1 MPPDSIWPD
10 RTSDPQESGER
21 DLYMYLGDMTREQ
34 FKDLLREA
42 FLESSEGRPVRMAK
56 KWDGGTIVI
65 KPANPDQQPKDI
77 PVDVFFHK
85 VVMVRDR
92 LRVLEQKI
100 NAHTGLSDSEKVEIQ
115 QYVTRIYGSL
125 TTFNVLF
132 ADEADRFK
140 GEGGK
145 E

>member
-1 MPPDSIWPD
+1 
-10 RTSDPQESGER
+10 
-21 DLYMYLGDMTREQ
+21 MYLDDMTREQ
-34 FKDLLREA
+34 FKELLREA
-42 FLESSEGRPVRMAK
+42 FLESSETRPIRMAR

-65 KPANPDQQPKDI
+65 KPANDAQQPKEI

-92 LRVLEQKI
+92 LRVMEQKI
-100 NAHTGLSDSEKVEIQ
+100 NAHSGLSDSEKVELQ
-115 QYVTRIYGSL
+115 QYLTRIYGSL

-140 GEGGK
+140 GEAGK
-145 E
+145 GE

>member
-1 MPPDSIWPD
+1 
-10 RTSDPQESGER
+10 
-21 DLYMYLGDMTREQ
+21 MYLDDMTREQ

-42 FLESSEGRPVRMAK
+42 FLESSETRPIRMAR
-56 KWDGGTIVI
+56 KWDGGNIII
-65 KPANPDQQPKDI
+65 KPANAEQQSKEI
-77 PVDVFFHK
+77 PIDVFFHK
-85 VVMVRDR
+85 IVMVRDR
-92 LRVLEQKI
+92 LRVLEQRI
-100 NAHTGLSDSEKVEIQ
+100 NAHSTMSDSEKVELQ

-132 ADEADRFK
+132 ADEVDRFK